1 MNNMGKRLYVSPK
14 STAIEME
21 PLSMLSA
28 SLRFS
33 DETTDISGRAREYDD
48 FEADVPFA
56 WRWKFLVDAGGG
68 CIAFC
73 GGFVLQCM
81 GGTP

>member
-28 SLRFS
+28 SLGFS
-33 DETTDISGRAREYDD
+33 DETTDTSGRARDYNESGINENNSTDRTSNSISD
-48 FEADVPFA
+48 QV
-56 WRWKFLVDAGGG
+56 WSGK
-68 CIAFC
+68 
-73 GGFVLQCM
+73 
-81 GGTP
+81 

>member
-28 SLRFS
+28 SLGFS

-48 FEADVPFA
+48 FDREGSSHESNHNNLWDQT
-56 WRWKFLVDAGGG
+56 W
-68 CIAFC
+68 
-73 GGFVLQCM
+73 
-81 GGTP
+81 

>member
-28 SLRFS
+28 SLGFS
-33 DETTDISGRAREYDD
+33 DETTDTSGRAREYDD
-48 FEADVPFA
+48 FDREGSSHESNHNHLWDQA
-56 WRWKFLVDAGGG
+56 W
-68 CIAFC
+68 
-73 GGFVLQCM
+73 
-81 GGTP
+81 

>member
-48 FEADVPFA
+48 FDCEGSNHESNHNHLWDQT
-56 WRWKFLVDAGGG
+56 W
-68 CIAFC
+68 
-73 GGFVLQCM
+73 
-81 GGTP
+81 